1 MRFLVINPNTSAGM
15 TAAIAEECRK
25 VAAPGTI
32 IDAISPEYGPRSIET
47 HTEDAIA
54 AAATI
59 DAVLKHRE
67 DGYDAIIVACF
78 IDPALMAI
86 REIVDVPVIGI
97 AEAAAHLAALV
108 APRFSVVTVM
118 RRLEHQIAATI
129 DRSGLADRCASV
141 RSIDLSVLGLEED
154 IDATLAAMEQESR
167 RAIEEDGAEAILLGC
182 AGLGPLDKELQ
193 ARLGVPV
200 LDGCGCAVK
209 LAEAC
214 IGYGVST
221 SKVLSYSSPP
231 AKEYV
236 GMPDFSRAFG
246 A

>member
-1 MRFLVINPNTSAGM
+1 MRILVINPNTTESM

-32 IDAISPEYGPRSIET
+32 IDAISPDFGPRSIET

-54 AAATI
+54 AAATL
-59 DAVLKHRE
+59 DAVLQHR
-67 DGYDAIIVACF
+67 DSGYDAIIVACF

-86 REIVDVPVIGI
+86 REIVDIPVIGI

-118 RRLEHQIAATI
+118 PRLEHQIAETI
-129 DRSGLADRCASV
+129 ERSGLADRCASV
-141 RSIDLSVLGLEED
+141 RSIEFSVLGLED
-154 IDATLAAMEQESR
+154 DLDATISAMEQVSL

-193 ARLGVPV
+193 SRLGVPV

-209 LAEAC
+209 LAESLV
-214 IGYGVST
+214 GYGVST
-221 SKVLSYSSPP
+221 SKQLSYSAPP

-236 GMPDFSRAFG
+236 GMPRFNEAF
-246 A
+246 